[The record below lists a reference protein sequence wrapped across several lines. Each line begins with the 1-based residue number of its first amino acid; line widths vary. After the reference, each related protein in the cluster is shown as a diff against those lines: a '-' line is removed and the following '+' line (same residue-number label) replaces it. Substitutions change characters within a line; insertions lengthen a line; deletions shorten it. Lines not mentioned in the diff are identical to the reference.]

1 MIILWPRSAFGIRYG
16 LYQRQWLSIDQPIDA
31 EINISWRRGSTFGKR
46 HVNTTR
52 TSKNSYRMPA
62 APARRRA
69 VFIVPFSQEKLLF
82 RDMSSENLL
91 CDKWREGLCCLV
103 FVRRRA
109 RLAWRHPHW
118 RLIKLGISLTD
129 LNQLADRPSLNSN

>member
-1 MIILWPRSAFGIRYG
+1 
-16 LYQRQWLSIDQPIDA
+16 
-31 EINISWRRGSTFGKR
+31 
-46 HVNTTR
+46 
-52 TSKNSYRMPA
+52 MPA

-69 VFIVPFSQEKLLF
+69 VYIVPFSQEKLLF
-82 RDMSSENLL
+82 RDLSSENLL
-91 CDKWREGLCCLV
+91 CDMERDYVCLV

-129 LNQLADRPSLNSN
+129 LNQLADRPS